1 MMKAFKGPKLFRN
14 VDKKVLK
21 DWKKSEDSLNAIQKA
36 LDNLLEDK
44 RSKFARFYFLSN
56 DELLEILAKAS
67 ELEAIQRNLKK
78 CFDGIDR
85 LMVPPDDSVK
95 TILGMISPEG

>member
-1 MMKAFKGPKLFRN
+1 M
-14 VDKKVLK
+14 K